1 MVKNTKGGKGA
12 KSLARKTATPSFV
25 SSEKLRLAT
34 DELEQYA
41 CVTKMFGNGMCEI
54 TLNDNKKLVGHIRGA
69 FRGRQKHRNFI
80 TVHTIVLVGLR
91 EWEETRKN
99 CDLLYIYDD
108 NQLEQLRNMPHI
120 DIKNLLQMKIVFGG
134 SAPENSDVLFSNE
147 TEKDTKDLL
156 ETVEEFKIDETED
169 WLDVDE
175 I

>member
-12 KSLARKTATPSFV
+12 KSLARKTTTPSFA
-25 SSEKLRLAT
+25 SAEKLRLST
-34 DELEQYA
+34 DELERYA

-54 TLNDNKKLVGHIRGA
+54 TLNDNTKLVGHIRGA

-91 EWEETRKN
+91 EWEDTRKN

-108 NQLEQLRNMPHI
+108 NQLEQLRNMPQI

-134 SAPENSDVLFSNE
+134 NTVENSDILFTNE
-147 TEKDTKDLL
+147 TEKDTKELL
-156 ETVEEFKIDETED
+156 ETVEEFKMNETED

>member
-12 KSLARKTATPSFV
+12 KGLARKTNNTNFSA
-25 SSEKLRLAT
+25 SEKLRIST

-54 TLNDNKKLVGHIRGA
+54 TLNNNQKLVCHIRGA

-80 TVHTIVLVGLR
+80 TTNSIVLVGLR

-108 NQLEQLRNMPHI
+108 NQIEQLKNIPQI
-120 DIKNLLQMKIVFGG
+120 DIKNILSMKTVFGG
-134 SAPENSDVLFSNE
+134 SVSEQSDIHFTNE
-147 TEKDTKDLL
+147 TEDELQEML
-156 ETVEEFKIDETED
+156 ESVNVFEFETDAEINLED
-169 WLDVDE
+169 

>member
-12 KSLARKTATPSFV
+12 KSLARKTTTSNFV
-25 SSEKLRLAT
+25 SVEKLRLAT
-34 DELEQYA
+34 DELEHYA

-69 FRGRQKHRNFI
+69 FRGRQKHRNLI
-80 TVHTIVLVGLR
+80 TIHTIVLVGLR

-99 CDLLYIYDD
+99 CDVLYIYDD
-108 NQLEQLRNMPHI
+108 NQLEQLRNIPNI

-134 SAPENSDVLFSNE
+134 SSTENSDILFSNE
-147 TEKDTKDLL
+147 TEKDIENLL
-156 ETVEEFKIDETED
+156 ETVEEFIIHDISEPFN
-169 WLDVDE
+169 LDE